1 MIEDDS
7 QLRAT
12 RDRIGD
18 FEDVLMQ
25 LRVAASPS
33 DFPYVAGGYIAEIER
48 MQQEVLEYLSHHESE
63 RIPAN
68 AA

>member
-1 MIEDDS
+1 MIENDT

-12 RDRIGD
+12 RDRIAD

-25 LRVAASPS
+25 LRVSASPS

-48 MQQEVLEYLSHHESE
+48 MQQELLEYLSHHASE
-63 RIPAN
+63 AVSVKV
-68 AA
+68 A